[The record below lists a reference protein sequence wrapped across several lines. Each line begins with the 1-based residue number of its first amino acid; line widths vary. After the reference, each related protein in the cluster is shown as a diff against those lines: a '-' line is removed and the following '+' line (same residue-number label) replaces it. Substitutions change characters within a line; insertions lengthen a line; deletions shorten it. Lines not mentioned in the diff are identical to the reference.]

1 MLLHNPW
8 NYTLLLLPCQL
19 NVEDEQS
26 DEDSEDDQ
34 EDENLTEAL
43 EHNINEEKPSP
54 GEIAEKQLPKKKR
67 KKKKKKGKGET
78 ENGKVVNVSGFWNY
92 KWTTRISVFKK
103 IVDKIKNWIFFGL
116 FSSLLPP
123 SSLPPPYP
131 FSPVWTFS
139 GAFIVWQ
146 ESLYSLMTVY
156 TTLAWVQTANT

>member
-1 MLLHNPW
+1 MLLHIPW

-92 KWTTRISVFKK
+92 KWTTRINVYKK
-103 IVDKIKNWIFFGL
+103 SLIKSRIE
-116 FSSLLPP
+116 FSLDYSPP
-123 SSLPPPYP
+123 FSLPPLPLCG
-131 FSPVWTFS
+131 PVVVLFLCGKRACIPKWLCILHWHGS
-139 GAFIVWQ
+139 K
-146 ESLYSLMTVY
+146 
-156 TTLAWVQTANT
+156 

>member
-43 EHNINEEKPSP
+43 EYNINEEKPSP
-54 GEIAEKQLPKKKR
+54 GEIAKKQLPKKKR

-78 ENGKVVNVSGFWNY
+78 ENGKVVNVSWFWNY
-92 KWTTRISVFKK
+92 KWTTRINVFKK
-103 IVDKIKNWIFFGL
+103 SLIKSRIE
-116 FSSLLPP
+116 FSLDHSPPFSLPP
-123 SSLPPPYP
+123 SPS
-131 FSPVWTFS
+131 VWACS
-139 GAFIVWQ
+139 GAFFCVAR
-146 ESLYSLMTVY
+146 ELVFPNDCVY
-156 TTLAWVQTANT
+156 YTGMGPNS